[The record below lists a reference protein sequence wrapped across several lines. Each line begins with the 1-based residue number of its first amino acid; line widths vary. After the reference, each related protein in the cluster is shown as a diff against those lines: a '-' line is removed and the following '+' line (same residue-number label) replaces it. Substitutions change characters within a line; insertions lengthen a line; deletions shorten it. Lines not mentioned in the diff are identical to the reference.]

1 MDDEKGN
8 VVTLGGPTRLNIPP
22 ERVLSAALSADLS
35 EVVIL
40 GRDQDG
46 DEYFASSIADGADVV
61 WLAERLKLKLISG
74 EY

>member
-1 MDDEKGN
+1 MDDETN
-8 VVTLGGPTRLNIPP
+8 VVLLGGPTRLNIPP
-22 ERVLSAALSADLS
+22 ERVLDAALAADLS

-46 DEYFASSIADGADVV
+46 EEYFASSVADGADVV
-61 WLAERLKLKLISG
+61 WLMERMKLKLISG